1 MGRPLNPTPAS
12 APSFDIKSFNELRPG
27 MILWWVLDISCLC
40 EQSIRLGGLHK
51 VTASMW
57 LVLLMHGIYIV
68 DALYNEVSK
77 TEMRFFT
84 ASSLS
89 TFIDVC
95 FDNHGHHN
103 RRFRLYAFVR

>member
-12 APSFDIKSFNELRPG
+12 IPSLDIKSFNELRPG
-27 MILWWVLDISCLC
+27 MILWWVLDISCMC

-68 DALYNEVSK
+68 DALYNEVRKIPMCVSIILPLP
-77 TEMRFFT
+77 R
-84 ASSLS
+84 L
-89 TFIDVC
+89 
-95 FDNHGHHN
+95 
-103 RRFRLYAFVR
+103 RRRLF